1 MREGQS
7 IDRDGNVSGEPRRSR
22 IASFWMEGPA
32 AAYQTQAQL
41 VYKLLTA
48 EQEYEATGSEE
59 TLKAVINTDWG
70 YHTCRAQ
77 PANSGAPM
85 C

>member
-1 MREGQS
+1 
-7 IDRDGNVSGEPRRSR
+7 RRSR

-32 AAYQTQAQL
+32 AAYQTWAQL

-70 YHTCRAQ
+70 LPYLPRSASEQRRADVLMQ
-77 PANSGAPM
+77 RAEDYGKR
-85 C
+85 